1 MKWHNLLLMIA
12 AMAFVVGTFADDFE
26 IPEDIDD
33 DELDEDEEI
42 LRLLEEKRILEDLKR
57 ENEKAR
63 QEASKYQQEHGPASQ
78 ERGLIYDPCTR
89 IHCQAGRVCQ
99 VKDNSAECVCIPEC
113 PDEYDPRRKVCTNRN
128 ETWSSDCEVHQQ
140 RCFCDQK
147 DSRCTNPKNSHI
159 HIDYY
164 GQCKEI
170 PRCAEEEMLDF
181 PRRMR
186 EWLFHVMKE
195 LAERQELDRKL
206 AEKISHVESE
216 LNKKW
221 ARAAVW
227 KFCDLDATHDQS
239 VSRHELFPIRAPLV
253 SLEHCIAPFLESCDS
268 NRDHRIT
275 LKEWGKCLQLED
287 GDLED
292 RCEELLNQ
300 KDSAVKFNE
309 V

>member
-1 MKWHNLLLMIA
+1 MKWHKLLLMIA
-12 AMAFVVGTFADDFE
+12 ALAFIVGTFAEEIE
-26 IPEDIDD
+26 IPDDIDD
-33 DELDEDEEI
+33 EDLDEDEEI
-42 LRLLEEKRILEDLKR
+42 LRLLEEKRIMEDLNR
-57 ENEKAR
+57 ENQKAR
-63 QEASKYQQEHGPASQ
+63 EEASKYKQQHGEAAVSD
-78 ERGLIYDPCTR
+78 RGFIYDPCTK
-89 IHCQAGRVCQ
+89 IHCQAGRICQ
-99 VKDNSAECVCIPEC
+99 VNDNSAECVCVPEC
-113 PDEYDPRRKVCTNRN
+113 PEEYDPRRKVCTNRN
-128 ETWSSDCEVHQQ
+128 ETWASDCEVHQQ
-140 RCFCDQK
+140 RCFCDTK
-147 DSRCTNPKNSHI
+147 DTRCRNPKNSHI

-170 PRCAEEEMLDF
+170 PRCNEEEMLDF

-195 LAERQELDRKL
+195 LAERQEIDRKL

-239 VSRHELFPIRAPLV
+239 VSRHELFPIRAPLL
-253 SLEHCIAPFLESCDS
+253 SLEHCIAPFLESCDLD
-268 NRDHRIT
+268 RDHRIT

-287 GDLED
+287 GDLEG
-292 RCEELLNQ
+292 RCEGII
-300 KDSAVKFNE
+300 VKNSSKNNE